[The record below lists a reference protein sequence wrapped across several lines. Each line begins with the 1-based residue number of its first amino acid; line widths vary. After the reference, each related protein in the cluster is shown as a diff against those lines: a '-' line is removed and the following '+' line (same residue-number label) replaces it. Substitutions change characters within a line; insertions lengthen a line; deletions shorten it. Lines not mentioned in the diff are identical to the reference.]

1 MTGGVVVDVAEKAWH
16 GFVFL
21 DVAGIE
27 TMLPS
32 MEDTAETV
40 GSDGRIRGDGRADW
54 KFRGDDGVAAAHI
67 YIRGIREM
75 FSIPADFT

>member
-1 MTGGVVVDVAEKAWH
+1 
-16 GFVFL
+16 
-21 DVAGIE
+21 
-27 TMLPS
+27 MLPS